1 MMPAG
6 VDELCTLELPDG
18 AAHKLRD
25 IISNGICERTV
36 FVLFMHM
43 LLIEFSDEL
52 NSAVIGSF
60 IKRSYSRLT
69 AAEKNLSP
77 EIEKLFEAA
86 ISDIQD

>member
-1 MMPAG
+1 
-6 VDELCTLELPDG
+6 
-18 AAHKLRD
+18 
-25 IISNGICERTV
+25 
-36 FVLFMHM
+36 M

-77 EIEKLFEAA
+77 EIEKLFDAA